1 MESKPG
7 GRDRGRVNE
16 GFMEI
21 MLFFPTTA
29 HMHLFL
35 ELKICHFPHVVN
47 CINYLSM
54 RSGPVAEK

>member
-1 MESKPG
+1 MESKSG

-16 GFMEI
+16 GFLEI
-21 MLFFPTTA
+21 TLVFTTTA

-35 ELKICHFPHVVN
+35 GLKICHFPHVVN
-47 CINYLSM
+47 HINYLSV